1 MTCLPGLGKV
11 PDGYGLLDP
20 LPRTSPAFTS
30 FKERRLR
37 RMAKSGEVADRI
49 AAASNPNTPHD
60 ALKRLAHDPVL
71 AVRSWV
77 ARNPAVP
84 RNLLEWLS
92 LDSDA
97 GLRQYAKLMLQNKAQ

>member
-1 MTCLPGLGKV
+1 MSCLPSLGKV
-11 PDGYGLLDP
+11 PEGYGLLDP
-20 LPRTSPAFTS
+20 LPRTAPPVTAF
-30 FKERRLR
+30 KQRRLA

-60 ALKRLAHDPVL
+60 ALKRLSHDPVL

-97 GLRQYAKLMLQNKAQ
+97 GLRQYAKLMLDAQ